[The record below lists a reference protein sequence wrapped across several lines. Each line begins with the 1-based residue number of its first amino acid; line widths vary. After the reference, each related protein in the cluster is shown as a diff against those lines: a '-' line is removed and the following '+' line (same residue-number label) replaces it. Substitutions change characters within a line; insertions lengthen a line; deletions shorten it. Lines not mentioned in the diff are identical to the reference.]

1 MEEQNTEQN
10 MRGNYYIGAQ
20 KSIAH
25 ISKRMLYGE
34 SLSKLHRIR
43 DQIPDSCK
51 HAANLWKLHKMMAPI
66 KSRDL

>member
-10 MRGNYYIGAQ
+10 MIGNYYIGAQ

-43 DQIPDSCK
+43 DQIPD
-51 HAANLWKLHKMMAPI
+51 
-66 KSRDL
+66 

>member
-10 MRGNYYIGAQ
+10 MIG
-20 KSIAH
+20 SIAH

-51 HAANLWKLHKMMAPI
+51 HAANLWKLHKMMEPI

>member
-10 MRGNYYIGAQ
+10 MIGNYYIGAQ

-43 DQIPDSCK
+43 
-51 HAANLWKLHKMMAPI
+51 I
-66 KSRDL
+66 KFPTHVNMLLIFGSFIK

>member
-10 MRGNYYIGAQ
+10 MIGNYYIGAQ

-43 DQIPDSCK
+43 DQIPTHVNMLLIFGSF
-51 HAANLWKLHKMMAPI
+51 I
-66 KSRDL
+66 K